1 MIHGISLL
9 LTAALGGGPPA
20 RVVVPTAPPIVTI
33 RARDYKFVAPKTVK
47 SGVNTFR
54 LVNEGKELHHLTIV
68 RLDKGKT
75 DADFAAAM
83 KKPGPPPAWATFVGG
98 PNPALPGG
106 SAEATL
112 SLDAGHYVMMC
123 VIPSPG
129 STTPHVMKG
138 MMKAF
143 TVVPAASGGS
153 EPAADATIALSD
165 YTFTV
170 DKPLTAGH
178 HVLKV
183 TNNAAQ
189 AHEVVLLELPPGKTA
204 AEMGTWV
211 EKTLMQ
217 GPPPG
222 RPIGGIAALDKG
234 RSASFPVD
242 LKPGHYGMI
251 CFVPDAKDGKPHFDH
266 GMTKDFTVA
275 AK

>member
-1 MIHGISLL
+1 MMHGISLL

-33 RARDYKFVAPKTVK
+33 RARDYSFVAPKTVK
-47 SGVNTFR
+47 SGFNTFR

-68 RLDKGKT
+68 RIDKGRT
-75 DADFAAAM
+75 MADFAEAM
-83 KKPGPPPAWATFVGG
+83 KKPGPLPAWATEVGG
-98 PNPALPGG
+98 PNPAPPGG
-106 SAEATL
+106 KAEATL
-112 SLDAGHYVMMC
+112 SLEEGHYVMMC
-123 VIPSPG
+123 LIPSPG
-129 STTPHVMKG
+129 SPVPHVMKG
-138 MMKAF
+138 MMGEL
-143 TVVPAASGGS
+143 TVTPAKSGGS

-183 TNNAAQ
+183 TNNGAQ
-189 AHEVVLLELPPGKTA
+189 AHEVVVVALPPGKKIA
-204 AEMGTWV
+204 DLGTWV
-211 EKTLMQ
+211 EKSLMQ

-222 RPIGGIAALDKG
+222 RPIGGMATLAKG
-234 RSASFPVD
+234 RSGTFPID
-242 LKPGHYGMI
+242 LKPGRYGMI

-266 GMTKDFTVA
+266 GMTQEFTVA